1 MAQAQKNVKVSQ
13 VEMTELVL
21 PNDTNQLGNLLG
33 GRLMHWVD
41 IAAALAACRHA
52 ARICVTASVD
62 EMSFLMPVKLG
73 HVVHLF
79 ASVNRAFRSSME
91 VGVHVEVED
100 YRTGDSRHVNTA
112 YLTFVALDEFGH
124 TVNVP
129 ELIPE
134 TEEEK
139 RRFEAALIRRDARL
153 ERRKQIAKSEA
164 AREAAFLNERRQS

>member
-1 MAQAQKNVKVSQ
+1 MAKVQKTVKESQ

-41 IAAALAACRHA
+41 IAAALCACRHA

-62 EMSFLMPVKLG
+62 EMNFLMPVKLG

-79 ASVNRAFRSSME
+79 ASINRAFRTSME

-100 YRTGDSRHVNTA
+100 YRTGDTRHVNTA

-124 TVNVP
+124 TVVVP
-129 ELIPE
+129 ELVCE
-134 TEEEK
+134 NDDER
-139 RRFEAALIRRDARL
+139 RRFEAAGIRRDARL
-153 ERRKQIAKSEA
+153 ERRKMIAETET
-164 AREAAFLNERRQS
+164 AREARFNRGKA